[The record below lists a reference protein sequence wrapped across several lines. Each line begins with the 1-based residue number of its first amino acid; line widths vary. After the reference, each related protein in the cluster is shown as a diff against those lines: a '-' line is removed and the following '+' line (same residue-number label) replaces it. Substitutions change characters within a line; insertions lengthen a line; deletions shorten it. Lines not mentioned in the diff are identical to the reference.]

1 MARPYQIFSAQR
13 LVVAQSIGFSTAQAM
28 TTEAVSRFDQHPEH
42 HDFNSLVD
50 LRHSRFPDDF
60 SAEVRAAVRRMEPVY
75 RARIGLAKTA
85 LVSGDDTTYGMM
97 RMYQANVL
105 SRLPDY
111 DIEVFDDMRQALRY
125 LGICNGDIPD
135 VLAALDAAG
144 DQTEAA
150 LPDQL

>member
-13 LVVAQSIGFSTAQAM
+13 LVVAQSTGTATAQAM
-28 TTEAVSRFDQHPEH
+28 TTEAVNMFDQHPEH
-42 HDFNSLVD
+42 HGFNSLVD
-50 LRHSRFPDDF
+50 LRRSRFPDDF

-75 RARIGLAKTA
+75 RARTGLAKTA
-85 LVSGDDTTYGMM
+85 LVSGDDTTYGMT
-97 RMYQANVL
+97 RMYQATVL

-125 LGICNGDIPD
+125 LGVSDGDIPD
-135 VLAALDAAG
+135 VLAALDVAG